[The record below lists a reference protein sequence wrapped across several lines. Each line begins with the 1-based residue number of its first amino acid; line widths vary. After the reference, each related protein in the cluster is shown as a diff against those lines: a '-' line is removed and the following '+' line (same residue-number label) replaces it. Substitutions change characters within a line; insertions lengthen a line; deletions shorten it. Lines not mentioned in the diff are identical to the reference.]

1 MGIYSRLN
9 NNGKKIFYI
18 DYYFHGKRIRES
30 IGHNRKEAE
39 DALAARKTDI
49 RRGEY
54 RFQKDHKI
62 FFSDFALEYLK
73 YAKINKKSWKRDQ
86 ICIKNLLPYLGDLL
100 LSRIA
105 PSDIEAYKEDRLK
118 KISPSTINRELA
130 CLRYMFTVAE
140 QLGKFE
146 GKNPVKEVKFLQS
159 RQYVFKVL
167 TAKEIKRLIDAAVE
181 HLKPIIILALNT
193 GMRRGELFNLRWSDV
208 HFKDRFLFIKE
219 TKSNIM
225 RKIPMNDLVI
235 KTIKSIEK
243 KSEFVF
249 TSPRSGTRFRDIQ
262 YSFKRACEK
271 AEINDCRFHDTRHT
285 AATHM
290 IQRGAD
296 IVTVSQI
303 LGHTDIKMTLKYCHP
318 SDDSRLRAVD
328 LLSLSFK
335 EPAEEIYSHNKDTSL
350 N

>member
-1 MGIYSRLN
+1 MSIYSRLN
-9 NNGKKIFYI
+9 DNGKKTFYI

-39 DALAARKTDI
+39 ESLAARKTDI

-62 FFSDFALEYLK
+62 FFSDFALLYLN
-73 YAKINKKSWKRDQ
+73 YAKINKRSWKRDE
-86 ICIKNLLPYLGDLL
+86 ICIKNLLPSFGDLL

-105 PSDIEAYKEDRLK
+105 PADIESYKEERLK
-118 KISPSTINRELA
+118 KISPPTVNRELA

-146 GKNPVKEVKFLQS
+146 GKNPVKEVKFLQQ
-159 RQYVFKVL
+159 RQYVFYVL
-167 TAKEIKRLIDAAVE
+167 TKEEIQRLIHEAVD

-193 GMRRGELFNLRWSDV
+193 AMRRGELFNLRWSDID
-208 HFKDRFLFIKE
+208 FENRFLFIKE

-235 KTIKSIEK
+235 RTLESVEK

-249 TSPRSGTRFRDIQ
+249 TSPRSGTRFTDIQ

-271 AEINDCRFHDTRHT
+271 AEIKDCRFHDTRHT

-290 IQRGAD
+290 IERGAD
-296 IVTVSQI
+296 IVTVSRI
-303 LGHTDIKMTLKYCHP
+303 LGHSDIKMTLKYCHP
-318 SDDSRLRAVD
+318 SDDSRLKAVD
-328 LLSLSFK
+328 LLSLNFK
-335 EPAEEIYSHNKDTSL
+335 DRIERSDSHTEVTSL